1 MTCGCEA
8 QVLDNKRSFYRG
20 KRVRPDHEIT
30 DGLRLGAI
38 AVVSAVVTA
47 MLVIGAGRTLLPQ
60 PEAQASSQP
69 ALIQASLP

>member
-1 MTCGCEA
+1 MTCEDGA
-8 QVLDNKRSFYRG
+8 QMLDGECRFDRG

-38 AVVSAVVTA
+38 ALVSAVVTA

-60 PEAQASSQP
+60 PEAQAKDQP
-69 ALIQASLP
+69 TLTRASLP